1 MAAESSTTSVRGLV
15 SVWVGAQAR
24 SDSNLPADVF
34 RDCLEFDPSTW
45 PGHLPD
51 TGRLDGVT

>member
-1 MAAESSTTSVRGLV
+1 
-15 SVWVGAQAR
+15 VGAQAR